1 MYHKKASLVRP
12 HVRILLRRRKE
23 YESELNEA
31 ASSAS
36 GTEAP
41 LRAVVKNGTEY
52 CTQGAQNVL
61 VWLR

>member
-1 MYHKKASLVRP
+1 MRK
-12 HVRILLRRRKE
+12 KE

-41 LRAVVKNGTEY
+41 LRAVVKNLRNS
-52 CTQGAQNVL
+52 QHRAQISPEFNS
-61 VWLR
+61 